1 VRSFRTAVLIDDCTA
16 SKATSWPA
24 ASAAGLFFRGIL
36 LDDGQFQVH
45 LCILVDTIETPAPH
59 SPSVWATL
67 PRPFS
72 VLAPME
78 DVTDTV
84 FRRIVAQVGAPDLFM
99 TEFTST
105 DGLCSNGR
113 PRVIGR
119 LRYTPAEHPLVAQI
133 WGTRP
138 EYFLRVA
145 AEVRE
150 MGFDG
155 VDINMGCPV
164 KKIIKRGACGA
175 LIENPRLAAELIAAA
190 REGAG
195 TLPLSVKTRIGV
207 EQPRAE
213 QWIGHLLDQRLDA
226 LTVHG
231 RTVSQQSDGEA
242 DWGAVSLAVRLR
254 DQAGLATR
262 IVGNGDV
269 RTPEAYRQRA
279 RESGADGI
287 MIGRG
292 VFENLFLFRAIR
304 EPVGDLDRAQPEFA
318 HLEPREKVGFFHRH
332 LVLHRETWGPG
343 GNFNPLKKFAKTYL
357 RAFDGARDLVDAVM
371 HSRGYEEAI
380 AILEQWVATRDA
392 GADEGRRRQAMPLSP
407 GA

>member
-1 VRSFRTAVLIDDCTA
+1 MSSI
-16 SKATSWPA
+16 W
-24 ASAAGLFFRGIL
+24 
-36 LDDGQFQVH
+36 Q
-45 LCILVDTIETPAPH
+45 
-59 SPSVWATL
+59 TL

-84 FRRIVAQVGAPDLFM
+84 FRRIVAEVGAPDLFM

-105 DGLCSNGR
+105 DGLCSGGR

-119 LRYTPAEHPLVAQI
+119 LRFTETERPLIAQI

-138 EYFLRVA
+138 ESFLRVA
-145 AEVRE
+145 AEVRQ

-164 KKIIKRGACGA
+164 KKIIARGACGA
-175 LIENPRLAAELIAAA
+175 LIENPTLAAELIAAA

-195 TLPLSVKTRIGV
+195 DLPLSVKTRIGV
-207 EQPRAE
+207 TQPRAE
-213 QWIGHLLDQRLDA
+213 QWIGHLLGQGLDA

-242 DWGAVSLAVRLR
+242 DWNAVSLAVRLR

-269 RTPEAYRQRA
+269 RTPEAYHRRA
-279 RESGADGI
+279 RETGADGI

-304 EPVGDLDRAQPEFA
+304 EPGGPDRVAPEFA
-318 HLEPREKVGFFHRH
+318 RLDAAEKVGFFRRH
-332 LVLHRETWGPG
+332 LALHRETWGPG

-357 RAFDGARDLVDAVM
+357 RAFDGARDLVDDVM
-371 HSRGYEEAI
+371 HARGYDQAL
-380 AILEQWVATRDA
+380 AVLDAWVATRGA
-392 GADEGRRRQAMPLSP
+392 SAADEGHRRQALPLSP